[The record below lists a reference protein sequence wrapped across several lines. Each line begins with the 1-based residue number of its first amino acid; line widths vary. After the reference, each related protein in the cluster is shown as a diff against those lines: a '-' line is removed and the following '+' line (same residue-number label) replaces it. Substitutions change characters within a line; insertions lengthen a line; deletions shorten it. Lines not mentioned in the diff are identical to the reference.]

1 MSRLSGPGC
10 WLRKEAGRKVD
21 LADRVNCKSLM
32 EKSKLSHLSGPGCW
46 LRMEAG
52 RKVDLADRVNY
63 EPMTT
68 KVKGSITKP
77 RSTELTRNH

>member
-1 MSRLSGPGC
+1 
-10 WLRKEAGRKVD
+10 
-21 LADRVNCKSLM
+21 M

-46 LRMEAG
+46 LRKEAG

-77 RSTELTRNH
+77 RSTELTRNIELE

>member
-1 MSRLSGPGC
+1 
-10 WLRKEAGRKVD
+10 
-21 LADRVNCKSLM
+21 M
-32 EKSKLSHLSGPGCW
+32 ET
-46 LRMEAG
+46 G

-77 RSTELTRNH
+77 RSTELSTQY